1 MLFPPAIVIGLRT
14 DGPDCTRIGVHGLS
28 AFQKTSA
35 RRPPMKPRLARVLF
49 PIILL
54 TGFLVA
60 CQAPYH
66 QADERYFFVAFNTSL
81 PYWQE
86 AAAGLEDSAK
96 QLGVKAELTG
106 PANFSVNDEVS
117 AFQQAVTQHASGIL
131 VSAANPEAFRE
142 PIDSAIQQGIPVI
155 CVDADSPESKR
166 ILFVGTDNLRAG
178 EESGKRM
185 AELLHGK
192 GNVVII
198 TIPGQY
204 NLGDRVRGVE
214 EAFKKYPGIKIP
226 KTIDDKGD
234 SRNAYDA
241 ITALLQG
248 KDKPD
253 GIIGLEASGGAG
265 AADALH
271 RVDLTGK
278 IPIVAFD
285 KDPET
290 LDWIQRGAIT
300 ATVVQKPYVMSF
312 YGLKFLDDLHHN
324 AVHDFKDWRTA
335 PTPSMPAWV
344 DAGTAIVDKNNLAAF
359 REAVASHTKPP
370 I

>member
-1 MLFPPAIVIGLRT
+1 
-14 DGPDCTRIGVHGLS
+14 
-28 AFQKTSA
+28 
-35 RRPPMKPRLARVLF
+35 MKPRLARVLF

-290 LDWIQRGAIT
+290 LDWIQRGVRDEFLRTKIFRRSAPQRRPRLQGSENR
-300 ATVVQKPYVMSF
+300 AHSVHASLGGCGNGHRRQEQPRCLPRSGGEPYQ
-312 YGLKFLDDLHHN
+312 
-324 AVHDFKDWRTA
+324 
-335 PTPSMPAWV
+335 
-344 DAGTAIVDKNNLAAF
+344 AAHL
-359 REAVASHTKPP
+359 R
-370 I
+370 